1 MKIKQGKEKN
11 KTAKSFQFVF
21 TQRTGF
27 ETIFKKRNQEYD
39 HKQGLKSGV
48 KRHKYWLGMGGKQ
61 NMALHDF
68 CW

>member
-27 ETIFKKRNQEYD
+27 ETIFKKRN
-39 HKQGLKSGV
+39 
-48 KRHKYWLGMGGKQ
+48 
-61 NMALHDF
+61 
-68 CW
+68 